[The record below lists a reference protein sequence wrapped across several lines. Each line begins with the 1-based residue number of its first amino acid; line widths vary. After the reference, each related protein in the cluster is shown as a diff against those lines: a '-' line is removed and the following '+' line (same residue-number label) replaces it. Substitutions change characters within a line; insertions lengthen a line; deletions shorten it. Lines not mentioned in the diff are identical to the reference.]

1 MLGIQ
6 VFNYP
11 EKYHFFKEECVEFNY
26 RWLTEQLEINP
37 DEITFIEDI
46 WAGGGNL
53 GPCVEYFV
61 HGLELGNM
69 VFMQYK
75 YFPDGKY
82 EELSIKIIDT
92 GIGLQRIPWLINGSP
107 TSYYDIFRNSLPF
120 LQKKLEVEMNDNI
133 WEKLG
138 PYSSQLNI
146 DEVDDV
152 DKTWQ
157 EIADLIEIPVDVVKK
172 AIVPVKDLYV
182 ILDHTR
188 TVFMIVRDGGL
199 PSNVGGGSNCRNILR
214 RVFAILKKNEWWEK
228 IGGIDGLLELFSYQE
243 KDLEELYGK
252 FDEYKS
258 FNDIIKIEYQRW
270 LSTDL
275 EQQKK
280 LIKLVEKNK
289 GKLSIDDWILVMQSW
304 GIPADAVSEITKLPI
319 PGNLYYEIATRAE
332 KIHKKQEVILYDT
345 SAIAETENLYYKD
358 SRLLDFEG
366 KVLEVI
372 PNKLKNGDLNIVVL
386 DKSAYYPTSGG
397 QQNDVGTLTIKG
409 VQYEVIDAQKIG
421 KAVLHF
427 LDKNVTRDIIG

>member
-1 MLGIQ
+1 MKGKKLTYVDAWKGFEKSLSSARVPCTSISRYPVVARWRNDVDYVAAGIYCFQPYCTTGELDPPANPLICPQFCARFNDLDNIGLTGRHYSGFVMLGIQ

-26 RWLTEQLEINP
+26 RWLTEELEINP

-92 GIGLQRIPWLINGSP
+92 GIGLERIPWLINGSP

-270 LSTDL
+270 LSTDV

-332 KIHKKQEVILYDT
+332 KIHKK
-345 SAIAETENLYYKD
+345 
-358 SRLLDFEG
+358 
-366 KVLEVI
+366 
-372 PNKLKNGDLNIVVL
+372 
-386 DKSAYYPTSGG
+386 
-397 QQNDVGTLTIKG
+397 
-409 VQYEVIDAQKIG
+409 
-421 KAVLHF
+421 
-427 LDKNVTRDIIG
+427 